1 MTLGERKRNGPRVLV
16 NRLNI
21 NQDVI
26 ERLRRITKVCGKP
39 IAPDKAKNQSTEA
52 SKVNEV
58 MGTGDKRE
66 IVNGSCN
73 SDDKNKR
80 ITEENGIKEAG
91 DKDSK
96 ESKLRHS

>member
-26 ERLRRITKVCGKP
+26 ERLRRITKECGKP
-39 IAPDKAKNQSTEA
+39 IGPDKAKNEGTEA
-52 SKVNEV
+52 SKVNGV
-58 MGTGDKRE
+58 MGAENKRE
-66 IVNGSCN
+66 IVNGSCK
-73 SDDKNKR
+73 SDDKDKT

-96 ESKLRHS
+96 QSKLRHP